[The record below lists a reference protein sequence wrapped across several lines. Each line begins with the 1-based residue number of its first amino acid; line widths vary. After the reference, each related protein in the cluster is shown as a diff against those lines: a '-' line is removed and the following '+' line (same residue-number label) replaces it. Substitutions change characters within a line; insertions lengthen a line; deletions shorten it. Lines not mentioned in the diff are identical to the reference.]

1 MFVEVIEDFEEQIRI
16 APAPRVDGLLGVSD
30 IEKAAVLC
38 GIHEHFVDE
47 GFQDFPLRAA
57 RILKLVE
64 EPMLEFLI
72 DAVGGGGEPGQ
83 VPGLAR

>member
-16 APAPRVDGLLGVSD
+16 APAPGVDRLLGVSD

-72 DAVGGGGEPGQ
+72 DAVGGGSEPGK